1 MKRAITISLTIGCL
15 LAAAL
20 EPGPSRLDFTAAR
33 QAAAREFRIATHRI
47 QWLLLDAQTGRLETT
62 SFEDPS
68 RPLPVGSLVKPFTA
82 LAYAQQNAYRYPDHT
97 CLGSDTNCWLPAGHG
112 SINMESAIA
121 YSCNSYFLEI
131 SDTLQPPAIAAISA
145 KYSLQPPGP
154 SAGPRAYAG
163 FGRQWPVSPLQL
175 ARAFI
180 ELQHRAGEPGVDP
193 ILRGMARAARHGTAA
208 GAGRALGHSRALAKT
223 GTAPCGHPSSGEHSQ
238 RASNGDGYALL
249 LYPADRPRYSLLVQV
264 HGLPGRVAASIAGVI
279 VQAAI
284 IPAAMPPPPNPPAPD
299 PPAQGRESQTGNQTR

>member
-15 LAAAL
+15 LAAAI
-20 EPGPSRLDFTAAR
+20 EPGPSRLDFNTAR
-33 QAAAREFRIATHRI
+33 QAAAKQFHIATHRI

-82 LAYAQQNAYRYPDHT
+82 LAYAQQNAYRYPNYT
-97 CLGSDTNCWLPAGHG
+97 CLGSETNCWLPAGHG
-112 SINMESAIA
+112 SIDMESAIA

-131 SDTLQPPAIAAISA
+131 SDTLHPPTLDAISA
-145 KYSLQPPGP
+145 KYLLQPPGP
-154 SAGPRAYAG
+154 SAGLRAYAG
-163 FGRQWPVSPLQL
+163 FGRQWPIAPLQL

-180 ELQHRAGEPGVDP
+180 ELQHRAGQPGVDP

-208 GAGRALGHSRALAKT
+208 GAGRALGPRRALAKT
-223 GTAPCGHPSSGEHSQ
+223 GTAPCSHPSSGEHSQ

-249 LYPADRPRYSLLVQV
+249 LYPADRPRYTLLVQV
-264 HGLPGRVAASIAGVI
+264 HGLPGRLAASIAGTMI
-279 VQAAI
+279 AA
-284 IPAAMPPPPNPPAPD
+284 AAPPPPKPPP
-299 PPAQGRESQTGNQTR
+299 QGRESQTGNQTR

>member
-1 MKRAITISLTIGCL
+1 MKRAITIALTIGCL

-20 EPGPSRLDFTAAR
+20 EPGPSRLDFNTAR
-33 QAAAREFRIATHRI
+33 QAVGKQFHIATHRI
-47 QWLLLDAQTGRLETT
+47 EWLLLDAQTGRLETT

-82 LAYAQQNAYRYPDHT
+82 LAYAQQNAYRYPNYT
-97 CLGSDTNCWLPAGHG
+97 CLGSETNCWLPAGHG
-112 SINMESAIA
+112 SIDMESAIA

-145 KYSLQPPGP
+145 KYLLQPPGP

-163 FGRQWPVSPLQL
+163 FGRQWPIAPLQL
-175 ARAFI
+175 ARAFT
-180 ELQHRAGEPGVDP
+180 ELQHRAGQPGVDP

-208 GAGRALGHSRALAKT
+208 GAGRALGHSLGHPSAPTSALAKT
-223 GTAPCGHPSSGEHSQ
+223 GTAPCSHPSSGEHSQ

-249 LYPADRPRYSLLVQV
+249 LYPADRPRYTLLVQV
-264 HGLPGRVAASIAGVI
+264 HGLPGRLAASIAGAMMRASI
-279 VQAAI
+279 V
-284 IPAAMPPPPNPPAPD
+284 PAPA
-299 PPAQGRESQTGNQTR
+299 PPSQDRDNQQGNDTR

>member
-15 LAAAL
+15 LAAAI
-20 EPGPSRLDFTAAR
+20 EPGPSRLDFNTAR
-33 QAAAREFRIATHRI
+33 QAAAKQFHIATHRI

-82 LAYAQQNAYRYPDHT
+82 LAYAQQNAYRYPNYT
-97 CLGSDTNCWLPAGHG
+97 CLGSETNCWLPAGHG
-112 SINMESAIA
+112 SIDMESAIA

-145 KYSLQPPGP
+145 KYLLQPPGP

-163 FGRQWPVSPLQL
+163 FGRQWPIALLQL

-208 GAGRALGHSRALAKT
+208 GAGRALGHPSAPTSTLAKT
-223 GTAPCGHPSSGEHSQ
+223 GTAPCSHPSSGEHSQ

-249 LYPADRPRYSLLVQV
+249 LYPADRPRYTLLVQV
-264 HGLPGRVAASIAGVI
+264 HGLPGRLAASIAGAMMRASI
-279 VQAAI
+279 V
-284 IPAAMPPPPNPPAPD
+284 PAPA
-299 PPAQGRESQTGNQTR
+299 PPSQDSDNQQGNDTR